1 MSKTMIK
8 EDNSKASNVVVV
20 NEPSSLEFVSFLGK
34 GGFGSVALM
43 RDSKYQLYAEK
54 SSPMDF
60 IKSLEK
66 EHRIMLRFRN
76 HPRIVQTT
84 SPNLHI
90 GFNRNRC
97 YINMEFASK
106 GTLHNV
112 ISQQFRGRPMPE
124 FMVGRAALMILQG
137 LEALHSRG
145 YVHCDLKPANVLLFP
160 SKTFGEPW
168 DLKLADFGLS
178 KEPGS
183 DSRSSLSGGTPQY
196 MPPESLGP
204 NGVKMVGPAVDMWS
218 LGCVVV
224 EMFGGWPE
232 KRQGCYAWRLPGLVS
247 PVANDFLRRCMASQP
262 SRRSTAAD
270 LMSNKTIIRE
280 DNNEALHV
288 VVVNEPSSLEFV
300 SFLGKGGFGS
310 VALMRDSKYQ
320 LYAEKSS
327 PMDFIKSLEKEHRIM
342 LRFRNHPRIVQTT
355 SPNLHIGFNRNRCYI
370 NMEFASKGT
379 LHNVISQQFRGRPM
393 PEFMVGRAALM
404 ILQGLEAL
412 HSRGYVHCD
421 LKPAN
426 VLLFPSKTFGEP
438 WDLKLA
444 DFGLSKEP
452 GSDSRSSLSGGT
464 PQYMPPESLGP
475 SGVKMVGPAVDMWSL
490 GCVVVEM
497 FGGWPEKRRG
507 CYAWR
512 LPGLVSPVAND
523 FLRRCMASQP
533 SRRSTAAD
541 LLTV

>member
-1 MSKTMIK
+1 MSIHKKRNTTNR
-8 EDNSKASNVVVV
+8 DGTDLPGRSHQRSSNTTSASICCPEPRVPERTASRVWNRPGETQIF
-20 NEPSSLEFVSFLGK
+20 NNPSSWAQAARLISPLPLAHTREKMTKLRSMVSILINKSQNQETTYRIIANWLE
-34 GGFGSVALM
+34 
-43 RDSKYQLYAEK
+43 QAEK
-54 SSPMDF
+54 E
-60 IKSLEK
+60 LAA
-66 EHRIMLRFRN
+66 HR
-76 HPRIVQTT
+76 
-84 SPNLHI
+84 
-90 GFNRNRC
+90 
-97 YINMEFASK
+97 
-106 GTLHNV
+106 
-112 ISQQFRGRPMPE
+112 
-124 FMVGRAALMILQG
+124 
-137 LEALHSRG
+137 
-145 YVHCDLKPANVLLFP
+145 
-160 SKTFGEPW
+160 
-168 DLKLADFGLS
+168 
-178 KEPGS
+178 
-183 DSRSSLSGGTPQY
+183 
-196 MPPESLGP
+196 
-204 NGVKMVGPAVDMWS
+204 AVAF
-218 LGCVVV
+218 
-224 EMFGGWPE
+224 E
-232 KRQGCYAWRLPGLVS
+232 R
-247 PVANDFLRRCMASQP
+247 
-262 SRRSTAAD
+262 
-270 LMSNKTIIRE
+270 MSNKTIIRE

-342 LRFRNHPRIVQTT
+342 LRFRNHLRIIQTT
-355 SPNLHIGFNRNRCYI
+355 SPNLHIGFNLDRCYI

-379 LHNVISQQFRGRPM
+379 FHNIISQLRGRPM

-412 HSRGYVHCD
+412 HSQGYVHCD

-452 GSDSRSSLSGGT
+452 GTDSRSSLSGGT

-475 SGVKMVGPAVDMWSL
+475 NGVKMVGPAVDMWSL
-490 GCVVVEM
+490 GCVVAEM

-523 FLRRCMASQP
+523 FLRSYGPLLLITLGSASSVTLPWWYFVTTLQHLKL
-533 SRRSTAAD
+533 R
-541 LLTV
+541 